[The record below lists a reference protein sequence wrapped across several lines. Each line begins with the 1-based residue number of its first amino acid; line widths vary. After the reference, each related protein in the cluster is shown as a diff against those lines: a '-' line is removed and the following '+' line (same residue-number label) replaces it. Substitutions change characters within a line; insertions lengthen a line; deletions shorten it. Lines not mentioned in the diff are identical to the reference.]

1 MAHIGHV
8 AMQQR
13 RGEAKMASKKTQ
25 NSGDSAVENG
35 ADAVKDGFEKA
46 LKSYDQLITF
56 SKDNAE
62 AVLKSANAAG
72 KGFETIHSEVLAYTR
87 KFIEGGVAAT
97 KAVLSARSVEEA
109 LQLQGEFGKTMF
121 QTQVDEAAKIGE
133 LALSTAREAA
143 EPFQSRVAAATE

>member
-1 MAHIGHV
+1 
-8 AMQQR
+8 
-13 RGEAKMASKKTQ
+13 MASKKSQT
-25 NSGDSAVENG
+25 SGEHPGESAVENG
-35 ADAVKDGFEKA
+35 AEAVKDGFEKA
-46 LKSYDQLITF
+46 LKTYDQLISF

-62 AVLKSANAAG
+62 ALIKSANVAG

-109 LQLQGEFGKTMF
+109 FQLQGAFGKTLF
-121 QTQVDEAAKIGE
+121 QIQVDEVAKIGE

-143 EPFQSRVAAATE
+143 EPFQSRVAAAAEFTRTA

>member
-1 MAHIGHV
+1 
-8 AMQQR
+8 
-13 RGEAKMASKKTQ
+13 MASKKSQ
-25 NSGDSAVENG
+25 SSGEHPGESAVENG
-35 ADAVKDGFEKA
+35 AEAVKDGFEKA
-46 LKSYDQLITF
+46 LKTYDQLITF

-62 AVLKSANAAG
+62 ALIKSANVAG

-109 LQLQGEFGKTMF
+109 FQLQGEFGKTLF
-121 QTQVDEAAKIGE
+121 QTQVDEVAKIGE

-143 EPFQSRVAAATE
+143 EPFQSRVAAAAQFVTSA

>member
-1 MAHIGHV
+1 MAT
-8 AMQQR
+8 
-13 RGEAKMASKKTQ
+13 KKSQSFSEHLAET
-25 NSGDSAVENG
+25 AVENG
-35 ADAVKDGFEKA
+35 AEAVKDGFEKA
-46 LKSYDQLITF
+46 LKTYDQFISF

-143 EPFQSRVAAATE
+143 EPFQSRVTAATEFVRTAA

>member
-1 MAHIGHV
+1 MAT
-8 AMQQR
+8 
-13 RGEAKMASKKTQ
+13 KKSQSFSEHPAET
-25 NSGDSAVENG
+25 AVENG
-35 ADAVKDGFEKA
+35 AEAVKDGFEKA
-46 LKSYDQLITF
+46 LKTYDQFISF

-87 KFIEGGVAAT
+87 KFIEGGVAGT
-97 KAVLSARSVEEA
+97 KAVLSARSIEEA

-143 EPFQSRVAAATE
+143 EPFQSRVTAATEFVRTAA